1 MSHRPIKRTLALTPI
16 EPRYWPCG
24 SCRAESGEMC
34 RTATGN
40 PATSHVDRYRSVQR
54 WQRYG
59 QQSWASNARLYR
71 LAGAR

>member
-1 MSHRPIKRTLALTPI
+1 MNGPRRRLALVPV

-24 SCRAESGEMC
+24 QCRAESGQTC

-54 WQRYG
+54 WQRWG
-59 QQSWASNARLYR
+59 QGVSA
-71 LAGAR
+71 